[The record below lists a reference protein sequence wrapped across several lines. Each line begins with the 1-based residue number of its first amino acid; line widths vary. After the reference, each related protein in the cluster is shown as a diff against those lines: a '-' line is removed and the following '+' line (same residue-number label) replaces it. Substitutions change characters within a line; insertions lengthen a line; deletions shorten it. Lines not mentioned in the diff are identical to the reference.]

1 MVASKPPWRALS
13 VVSLIG
19 IDLAACTVIGYWLG
33 RQADQWLGTEPLG
46 LIIGVLAG
54 LGAGILSIIPVVKK
68 FL

>member
-1 MVASKPPWRALS
+1 MASKPPWRALS